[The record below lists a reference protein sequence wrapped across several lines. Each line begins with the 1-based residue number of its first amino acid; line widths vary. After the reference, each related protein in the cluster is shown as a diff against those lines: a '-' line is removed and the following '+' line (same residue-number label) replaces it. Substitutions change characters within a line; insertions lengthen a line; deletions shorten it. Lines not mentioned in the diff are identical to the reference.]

1 MLNKQ
6 RIQLDTRGA
15 AMMRARVKAGMSR
28 DELAEISGVSLSAI
42 SNWERDKNAPSVDV
56 LELVAD
62 ALGLGIDE
70 YVGHKV
76 RGHKR

>member
-28 DELAEISGVSLSAI
+28 DDLAEISGVSLSAI

-62 ALGLGIDE
+62 TLGISIDE

-76 RGHKR
+76 RRRIG

>member
-62 ALGLGIDE
+62 VLGISIDE

>member
-1 MLNKQ
+1 MLNKR

-15 AMMRARVKAGMSR
+15 AMMRTRVKAGMSR
-28 DELAEISGVSLSAI
+28 DDLAKIAGVNRNTI
-42 SNWERDKNAPSVDV
+42 SNWEYDRNAPSVDV

-62 ALGLGIDE
+62 VLGISIDE

-76 RGHKR
+76 RRLGR

>member
-62 ALGLGIDE
+62 VLGISIDE

-76 RGHKR
+76 RGHRR

>member
-28 DELAEISGVSLSAI
+28 DDLAEISGVSLSAI

-62 ALGLGIDE
+62 ALGLSIDE

-76 RGHKR
+76 RRRIG

>member
-15 AMMRARVKAGMSR
+15 AMTRARMKEGLSQS
-28 DELAEISGVSLSAI
+28 ELAQLSGVSLTSLAR
-42 SNWERDKNAPSVDV
+42 WERDETNASISS

-62 ALGLGIDE
+62 VLGISIDE

>member
-62 ALGLGIDE
+62 ALGLSIDE

-76 RGHKR
+76 RRRIG

>member
-15 AMMRARVKAGMSR
+15 AMTRARMKAGLSQS
-28 DELAEISGVSLSAI
+28 ELARLSGIGLVTLAR
-42 SNWERDKNAPSVDV
+42 WERDEANANIAS

-62 ALGLGIDE
+62 VLGISIDE

-76 RGHKR
+76 RRLGR